1 MDTFLELRVPP
12 LVQVLL
18 VGVLIWL
25 ASTAFPA
32 THITIP
38 MAKWLAAAL
47 AACGTAFAVLGVA
60 AFRQADTTVDPRLP
74 EQSAKVVRTGIY
86 KFSRNPMYVGFF
98 LMLLA
103 WSVNMQQLLAVPL
116 LVAFVA
122 YLTRYQII
130 PEERFLKNKF
140 GDEYVDYCRKVR
152 RWL

>member
-1 MDTFLELRVPP
+1 MACCSAGCLRYR
-12 LVQVLL
+12 LCRTGCRRLSA
-18 VGVLIWL
+18 GRYN
-25 ASTAFPA
+25 
-32 THITIP
+32 
-38 MAKWLAAAL
+38 
-47 AACGTAFAVLGVA
+47 G
-60 AFRQADTTVDPRLP
+60 RPRLP

-130 PEERFLKNKF
+130 PEERFLKDKF
-140 GDEYVDYCRKVR
+140 GNEYIDYCRQVR